1 VIAYSVG
8 QRTRE
13 IGLRMALGVSAERVW
28 RSILWHGI
36 KPAIAGAAVG
46 LLCGFAAAH
55 LTARLL
61 FATSAG
67 DITSYLAAATLV
79 LIVAALATFLPA
91 WRAARID
98 PARALRHE

>member
-13 IGLRMALGVSAERVW
+13 IGLRMALGVSAGRVW